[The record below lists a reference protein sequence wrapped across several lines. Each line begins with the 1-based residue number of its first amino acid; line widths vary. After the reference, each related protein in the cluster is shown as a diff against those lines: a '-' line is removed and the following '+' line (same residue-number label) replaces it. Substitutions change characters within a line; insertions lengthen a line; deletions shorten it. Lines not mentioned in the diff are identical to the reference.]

1 MGVEGVK
8 SKFVGTLLI
17 WVTLNGSSPS
27 DFCKFS
33 LVVSLIRRGL
43 CIFFNID
50 KFIIGKKMSM
60 MKKMRLAT
68 LAANE
73 RMK

>member
-8 SKFVGTLLI
+8 SKFVGTLLN

-33 LVVSLIRRGL
+33 LIVSLIRRGL
-43 CIFFNID
+43 CIVI
-50 KFIIGKKMSM
+50 
-60 MKKMRLAT
+60 
-68 LAANE
+68 
-73 RMK
+73 